1 MIVTLEVA
9 PQRTNEERG
18 LIAASVAVFVWGL
31 GPLFVRAMGVS
42 TPTVV
47 TYRFA
52 FGTPV
57 MVIVA
62 LLLGGRFTRDLF
74 RAAIV
79 PGTLFGISMIIGFG
93 AVLHTSIAN
102 ATLIGNTMPVLVVV
116 IAKFVYHEH
125 VRIRQIAAAVVAAV
139 GVAIVVVG
147 AGKTA
152 DASLVGDSLAIA
164 NVGLWTAY
172 FLKMK
177 RLRDRGMHS
186 WTLLAC
192 VSTIASL
199 VAIPPCLIV
208 SDDLGDVAGRDW
220 WYLAGMVIGP
230 ALLGHGLMT
239 WAARHLRLTVSSLL
253 TLASPVV
260 SAVGAWLWLD
270 QSMSVTQGFGA
281 AVVLAALGAIAFNA
295 RIEAISAAAMSDPP
309 E

>member
-1 MIVTLEVA
+1 MTLTVEVA

-31 GPLFVRAMGVS
+31 GPQFVRAMGVS

-47 TYRFA
+47 VYRFA
-52 FGTPV
+52 FGTPLL
-57 MVIVA
+57 VIVA
-62 LLLGGRFTRDLF
+62 LLLGGRFTRDLI
-74 RAAIV
+74 AAAV
-79 PGTLFGISMIIGFG
+79 ASGVMFGISMIIGFA

-125 VRIRQIAAAVVAAV
+125 VRIRQIIAAVVAV
-139 GVAIVVVG
+139 FGVVIVVIG

-152 DASLVGDSLAIA
+152 DASLVGDTLAIM

-172 FLKMK
+172 FLRMK
-177 RLRDRGMHS
+177 RLRDRGLHS

-199 VAIPPCLIV
+199 VVIPPCLLV
-208 SDDLGDVAGRDW
+208 SDDLGAVAGRDW
-220 WYLAGMVIGP
+220 LYVAGMVIGP
-230 ALLGHGLMT
+230 GLLGHGLMT
-239 WAARHLRLTVSSLL
+239 WASRHLRLTVSSLL

-260 SAVGAWLWLD
+260 SGVGAWLWLG
-270 QSMSVTQGFGA
+270 QSMSPVQVLGA
-281 AVVLAALGAIAFNA
+281 TVVLVALAGIAFNA

>member
-1 MIVTLEVA
+1 MTLTVDVA

-47 TYRFA
+47 VYRFA
-52 FGTPV
+52 FGTPLL
-57 MVIVA
+57 VIVA
-62 LLLGGRFTRDLF
+62 VLLGGRFTRELI
-74 RAAIV
+74 AAAV
-79 PGTLFGISMIIGFG
+79 APGVMFGISMIIGFA

-125 VRIRQIAAAVVAAV
+125 VRIRQIVAAVVAV
-139 GVAIVVVG
+139 FGVVVVVIG

-152 DASLVGDSLAIA
+152 DASLVGDTLAIA

-172 FLKMK
+172 FLRMK
-177 RLRDRGMHS
+177 RLRDRGLHS
-186 WTLLAC
+186 WALLAC

-199 VAIPPCLIV
+199 VAIPPCLVV
-208 SDDLGDVAGRDW
+208 SDDLGAVAGRDW
-220 WYLAGMVIGP
+220 LYVAGMVIGP
-230 ALLGHGLMT
+230 GLLGHGLMT
-239 WAARHLRLTVSSLL
+239 WASRHLRLTVSSLL

-260 SAVGAWLWLD
+260 SGVGAWLWLG
-270 QSMSVTQGFGA
+270 QSMSLVQVLGA
-281 AVVLAALGAIAFNA
+281 AVVLVALAGIAFNA

>member
-1 MIVTLEVA
+1 MTLTVDVA

-47 TYRFA
+47 VYRFA
-52 FGTPV
+52 FGTPLL
-57 MVIVA
+57 VIVA
-62 LLLGGRFTRDLF
+62 VLLGGRFTRELI
-74 RAAIV
+74 AAAV
-79 PGTLFGISMIIGFG
+79 APGVMFGISMIMGFA

-125 VRIRQIAAAVVAAV
+125 VRIRQIVAAVVAV
-139 GVAIVVVG
+139 FGVVVVVIG

-152 DASLVGDSLAIA
+152 DASLVGDTLAIA

-172 FLKMK
+172 FLRMK
-177 RLRDRGMHS
+177 RLRDRGLHS
-186 WTLLAC
+186 WALLAC

-199 VAIPPCLIV
+199 VAIPPCLVV
-208 SDDLGDVAGRDW
+208 SDDLGAVAGRDW
-220 WYLAGMVIGP
+220 LYVAGMVIGP
-230 ALLGHGLMT
+230 GLLGHGLMT
-239 WAARHLRLTVSSLL
+239 WASRHLRLTVSSLL

-260 SAVGAWLWLD
+260 SGVGAWLWLG
-270 QSMSVTQGFGA
+270 QSMSLVQVLGA
-281 AVVLAALGAIAFNA
+281 AVVLVALAGIAFIA

>member
-1 MIVTLEVA
+1 VTLTVEVA

-47 TYRFA
+47 VYRFA
-52 FGTPV
+52 FGTPLL
-57 MVIVA
+57 VIVA
-62 LLLGGRFTRDLF
+62 VLLGGRFTRELI
-74 RAAIV
+74 AAAV
-79 PGTLFGISMIIGFG
+79 APGVMFGVSMIIGFA

-116 IAKFVYHEH
+116 IAKFVYREH
-125 VRIRQIAAAVVAAV
+125 VRIRQIIAAAVAV
-139 GVAIVVVG
+139 IGVVIVVIG

-152 DASLVGDSLAIA
+152 DASLVGDTLAIV

-172 FLKMK
+172 FLRMK
-177 RLRDRGMHS
+177 RLRDRGLHS
-186 WTLLAC
+186 WALLAC

-199 VAIPPCLIV
+199 VAIPPCLLV
-208 SDDLGDVAGRDW
+208 SDDLGAVAGRDW
-220 WYLAGMVIGP
+220 LYVAGMVIGP
-230 ALLGHGLMT
+230 GLLGHGLMT
-239 WAARHLRLTVSSLL
+239 WASRHLRLTVSSLL

-260 SAVGAWLWLD
+260 SGVGAWLWLG
-270 QSMSVTQGFGA
+270 QSMSLVQVLGA
-281 AVVLAALGAIAFNA
+281 TVVLVALAGIAFNA